1 MYKEA
6 KYKFST
12 KKLLLVFFV
21 VGIDKLVGMK
31 VITAK
36 AYIFGEVNGAEVD
49 IDKWQITHLHV
60 KLTDKAAIDLGF
72 KKRFRS
78 STVCMPITLIN
89 EVGEVITIDKSL
101 EELSKIIEVVK
112 CTE

>member
-1 MYKEA
+1 M
-6 KYKFST
+6 
-12 KKLLLVFFV
+12 FFV

-49 IDKWQITHLHV
+49 VDNWRITHLHV

-78 STVCMPITLIN
+78 STVCMPVTLIN
-89 EVGEVITIDKSL
+89 EVGEVVTIDKSL
-101 EELSKIIEVVK
+101 EELSRIIEVIECK
-112 CTE
+112 E